1 MWEITVVVLYSVS
14 VFFVILFSIGQLAL
28 LYKYFKNRDKQ
39 QIRLEQIDW
48 PKVTVQLPLYNERFV
63 IERLL
68 DAVAK
73 LNYPKNKLDIQVL
86 DDSTDQTKVISKKKI
101 EELVQLGFNISHI
114 QRKIRTGFKAG
125 ALQEGLEISEGE
137 YIAIFDADFIP
148 EPDFLIKT
156 LPYFSN
162 ENIGL
167 VQTRWGHINGD
178 QSWLT
183 KAQQLALNGHFII
196 DQEGRNK
203 SGLLINFNGTAGIW
217 RKKCIVDAG
226 GWQYDT
232 LTEDLDLSYRAQ
244 IKGWKFSYC
253 PHIITPAELP
263 FVLNAVRTQQFR
275 WIKGGIETSKK
286 IMSELWNSQLS
297 TTVKIFG
304 SFHLLSNYVYV
315 FILLSSIFSVPAMF
329 VKNLDPAFDLFFK
342 LNAIFFLVF
351 IINFFYCLTTIR
363 TEKSSLSDALKELAQ
378 VFPMAILIS
387 LGMSYHNSTAIFQ
400 GVIGK
405 KTSFI
410 RTPKFKIV
418 NGKSS
423 ANSAV
428 YLSRNNLYK
437 ELPEII
443 LFFYFLFAV
452 FSGIYFQ
459 DYGFLPYHLT
469 MLSGFGLILFYAFR
483 KVDIKS
489 EA

>member
-1 MWEITVVVLYSVS
+1 MWEIIVVILYSVS
-14 VFFVILFSIGQLAL
+14 VFFVILFSIGQMAL
-28 LYKYFKNRDKQ
+28 LYKYFQNRDKQ
-39 QIRLEQIDW
+39 QIRLDTIDW

-86 DDSTDQTKVISKKKI
+86 DDSTDQTKLISAKKI
-101 EELVQLGFNISHI
+101 EELKSLGFNISHI
-114 QRKIRTGFKAG
+114 QRQIRTGFKAG
-125 ALQEGLEISEGE
+125 ALQEGLEIAEGDF
-137 YIAIFDADFIP
+137 IAIFDADFVP
-148 EPDFLIKT
+148 EPDFLIKA
-156 LPYFSN
+156 LPYFIN
-162 ENIGL
+162 ENIGM

-203 SGLLINFNGTAGIW
+203 SGLIINFNGTAGIW
-217 RKKCIVDAG
+217 RKECIVDAG

-286 IMSELWNSQLS
+286 IMSELWNSKLS

-304 SFHLLSNYVYV
+304 SFHLLSNYVYI
-315 FILLSSIFSVPAMF
+315 FILLSSILSVPAMF

-342 LNAIFFLVF
+342 LNAIFFFVF
-351 IINFFYCLTTIR
+351 IINFYYCLTTIR
-363 TEKSSLSDALKELAQ
+363 KEKNNLMEALKELAQ

-418 NGKSS
+418 DGKSIV
-423 ANSAV
+423 NSAV
-428 YLSRNNLYK
+428 YLSRNNLRK

-443 LFFYFLFAV
+443 LFIYFLFAV
-452 FSGIYFQ
+452 LSGIYFK
-459 DYGFLPYHLT
+459 DYGFLPYHLI
-469 MLSGFGLILFYAFR
+469 MLSGFGLILYYAFSQ
-483 KVDIKS
+483 VDFKS
-489 EA
+489 KA